1 MFSNFLVHG
10 YFYPFLMFIQL
21 RIKCDAL
28 PCDKLEEADTLVRNL
43 DVIGIDE
50 GQFVGLFGL

>member
-1 MFSNFLVHG
+1 
-10 YFYPFLMFIQL
+10 MFIQL